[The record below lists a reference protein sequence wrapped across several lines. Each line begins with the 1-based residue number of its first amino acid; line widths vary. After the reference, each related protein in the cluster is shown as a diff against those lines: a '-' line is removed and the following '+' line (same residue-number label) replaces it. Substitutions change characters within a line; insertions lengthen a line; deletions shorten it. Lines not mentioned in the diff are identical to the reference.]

1 MPRFT
6 VKDLLLATTLI
17 AIGAGTLA
25 FLFQNGEQI
34 KHSYGAAIFAGLWF
48 GGGAFIGAGTFLP
61 FKRPWTGAVIGVVIQ
76 FLLSAAVTF
85 IFFT

>member
-34 KHSYGAAIFAGLWF
+34 KREYGAAVFAGWWF
-48 GGGAFIGAGTFLP
+48 GGEKLEQRKWHLDIRRDSSGACQSIP
-61 FKRPWTGAVIGVVIQ
+61 
-76 FLLSAAVTF
+76 
-85 IFFT
+85 